1 MTETR
6 AKFSGGRNIAMKLPP
21 EDFVD
26 VVKFYRDTLGLPI
39 DFRSPTNVLVEFGEI
54 RLWLDRIEGQRQA
67 ELWLEVTTD
76 DADGAAEA
84 LKAANVKRCDSV
96 EPLPTGFRGFWI
108 KNPAGLVHL
117 VAEPGQDD

>member
-1 MTETR
+1 MSEKTAQFR
-6 AKFSGGRNIAMKLPP
+6 GGRNIAMKLPP
-21 EDFVD
+21 EEFTETVA
-26 VVKFYRDTLGLPI
+26 FYRDTLGLPTE
-39 DFRSPTNVLVEFGEI
+39 FRSLTTVLVEFGDI

-76 DADGAAEA
+76 DADAAA
-84 LKAANVKRCDSV
+84 AKLKAANVKRCDSV

-108 KNPAGLVHL
+108 RTPAGLVHL

>member
-1 MTETR
+1 MSGKR
-6 AKFSGGRNIAMKLPP
+6 AKFSGGRNVAMKLPP
-21 EDFVD
+21 DEFADT
-26 VVKFYRDTLGLPI
+26 VVFYRDTLGLPVE
-39 DFRSPTNVLVEFGEI
+39 FRSPTAVLVEFGPM

-67 ELWLEVTTD
+67 ELWLEVVVD
-76 DADGAAEA
+76 DADQAAKV
-84 LKAANVKRCDSV
+84 LKEANVKRCDGV